1 MSFIT
6 FGLCKKLNTTVIVR
20 TGMIIAIVG
29 QIVGIL
35 APTSLSVQM
44 VSAVIRSIG
53 WGLLAALIHS
63 MVGDAIEYGHWRTG
77 HKAPGTTYAAQ
88 GVGNKLGVLIGS
100 GVFVYK
106 AAMRF
111 VQFLTLIL
119 MVPLYE
125 TSILRGD
132 QTAFSSWF
140 RQAMSV
146 GLTYF
151 FEYFLYSLGIAMM
164 ASNGIGTPLLGVGCL
179 IGMGSVSR
187 TKSFTEPV

>member
-6 FGLCKKLNTTVIVR
+6 FGLCKKLDTTVIVR

-100 GVFVYK
+100 GVT
-106 AAMRF
+106 
-111 VQFLTLIL
+111 TLIL
-119 MVPLYE
+119 GNSAMTALQLRRSPPRSAPSRACTCTCRWRSPL
-125 TSILRGD
+125 
-132 QTAFSSWF
+132 
-140 RQAMSV
+140 
-146 GLTYF
+146 
-151 FEYFLYSLGIAMM
+151 
-164 ASNGIGTPLLGVGCL
+164 
-179 IGMGSVSR
+179 
-187 TKSFTEPV
+187 

>member
-6 FGLCKKLNTTVIVR
+6 FGLCKKLDTTVIVR

-77 HKAPGTTYAAQ
+77 HKAPGTSCAAQ

-100 GVFVYK
+100 GVT
-106 AAMRF
+106 
-111 VQFLTLIL
+111 TLIL
-119 MVPLYE
+119 GNSAMTALQLRRLRPRSTPSRECTCTCRWRLPL
-125 TSILRGD
+125 
-132 QTAFSSWF
+132 
-140 RQAMSV
+140 
-146 GLTYF
+146 
-151 FEYFLYSLGIAMM
+151 
-164 ASNGIGTPLLGVGCL
+164 
-179 IGMGSVSR
+179 
-187 TKSFTEPV
+187 